1 MFLALPCLTTISKS
15 LSCYSQLKR
24 HSQVIIFVALDA
36 GVGRVVSALKKS
48 GMYRN
53 SVLIFSTD
61 NGGCV
66 PLTSNFPLRGLKG
79 ELYQGGVRAVQFVH
93 SPLLTRRGHTSNIVL
108 PREQGQDVL

>member
-1 MFLALPCLTTISKS
+1 MNLAL
-15 LSCYSQLKR
+15 LKR
-24 HSQVIIFVALDA
+24 HSQFIIFEALDA

-79 ELYQGGVRAVQFVH
+79 DLYQGGVRAVQFVH
-93 SPLLTRRGHTSNIVL
+93 SPLLTRRGHTSNRLTERWMVFS
-108 PREQGQDVL
+108 VAVS

>member
-1 MFLALPCLTTISKS
+1 MNLAL
-15 LSCYSQLKR
+15 LKR
-24 HSQVIIFVALDA
+24 HSQFTIFEALDA

-66 PLTSNFPLRGLKG
+66 PLTSNLPLRGLKG
-79 ELYQGGVRAVQFVH
+79 DLYQGGCEL
-93 SPLLTRRGHTSNIVL
+93 SSLLTVLCWPGGATPVTGWYIVL

>member
-1 MFLALPCLTTISKS
+1 MRIFKKKVIRDGFKMEN
-15 LSCYSQLKR
+15 K
-24 HSQVIIFVALDA
+24 VIISEALDA

-79 ELYQGGVRAVQFVH
+79 DLYQGGVRAVQFVH
-93 SPLLTRRGHTSNIVL
+93 SPLLARRGHTSNIVL